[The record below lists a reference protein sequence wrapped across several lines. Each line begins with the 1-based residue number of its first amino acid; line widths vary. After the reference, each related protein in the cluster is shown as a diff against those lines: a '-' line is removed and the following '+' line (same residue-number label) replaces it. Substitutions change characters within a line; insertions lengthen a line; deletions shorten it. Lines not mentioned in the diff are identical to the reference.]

1 MNKTNREDQ
10 GMHRWT
16 NVWNFVILVT
26 VFSAL
31 LSSCDGRDVRLDG
44 VEAVDLYTL
53 KESRWPI
60 GQINSFDLDESGL
73 LAASTKD
80 GVYLFD
86 SSGEQTGYIEKKGRG
101 RGEYTDVKYVRLS
114 GDKVYIWCTNLM
126 KFLVYDLAGNFMH
139 EYSYKSAI
147 ADFQPDGDRIYI
159 YTAGLRAEK
168 VIDILDIAKGEI
180 VGSVVPA
187 SVAHQM
193 LTSAFIATPMLVQ
206 DGGLYFMTKDKLDVY
221 YLAPKKDT
229 ETKVLTIPSETF
241 QVSPARENLFQ
252 KSIREGLDYITKN
265 SYTVALGES
274 NGVFPVLTIEG
285 REKVGEL
292 SEDGRGRIIDG
303 AKSYFCL
310 YRVNKRGV
318 FSTAMMPRINTFGFC
333 SVNGVFYGLK
343 LSGEGTDQYQ
353 LFMLQET
360 KKGNSQ

>member
-1 MNKTNREDQ
+1 MFR
-10 GMHRWT
+10 
-16 NVWNFVILVT
+16 LVGIRNHI
-26 VFSAL
+26 VFLL
-31 LSSCDGRDVRLDG
+31 LSAIVLSACNQRKINFDGI
-44 VEAVDLYTL
+44 ETIDLFSL
-53 KESRWPI
+53 KESQWPI
-60 GQINSFDLDESGL
+60 GQINSFDLTESGL
-73 LAASTKD
+73 VAASTKD
-80 GVYLFD
+80 AVYLFNI
-86 SSGEQTGYIEKKGRG
+86 SGEQTGYIEKKGRG

-114 GDKVYIWCTNLM
+114 GEKVYIWCTNLM
-126 KFLVYDLAGNFMH
+126 KFVVYDLAGNFMH

-147 ADFQPDGDRIYI
+147 SDFRPDGDKIYI
-159 YTAGLRAEK
+159 YTAGLRAEN

-180 VGSVVPA
+180 IGSVVPA
-187 SVAHQM
+187 TVEHQM
-193 LTSAFIATPMLVQ
+193 LTSAFIATPLLVQ

-274 NGVFPVLTIEG
+274 NGVFSVLTIEG